1 MRWLRAFD
9 PQLPRDV
16 WLLQLGGVM
25 NSFGNGV
32 ILPFLVIYLHDVRG
46 FSLGVSGLVVSV
58 SAGAL
63 LTAGLVAGPLVDRLG
78 ARRVL
83 GAGLVMQSVGFGLFP
98 LVRNPWEAFL
108 LIAIEGAGSAGF
120 WPSQS
125 TLVARLTPPARRHTA
140 YAQQR
145 VTMNLGIGL
154 GGLAGGL
161 VASVSNPNTF
171 TVLFLVDAAT
181 FLAYFA
187 VLAFVHDPGVA
198 PEERSEEPATYRAV
212 LRDRLFVRL
221 WTLNFLF
228 VAAGYSLFNLV
239 PAFARDQA
247 HISEREIGAIFFVN
261 TTLIVILQLP
271 ISRAIEGRRR
281 MRALA
286 LMPLLWV
293 FAWLLVEAGGLWFE
307 ATAAFVV
314 FAFALALFGVGE
326 CFHGPAHQAL
336 VAEIAPDR
344 LRGRYFAVHS
354 LSWGLAGTVGPA
366 LGGLLLGVAPFA
378 LWPAAAAVC
387 LVAAFGALALERL
400 VPQRYVRIPGNPSR
414 MANMPVI
421 PALEDPLS
429 TDAEPASHPS
439 HAHAGH
445 GPGRGDAARSPR

>member
-1 MRWLRAFD
+1 MRWLRSFD
-9 PQLPRDV
+9 PQLPREV

-25 NSFGNGV
+25 NSFGNGM

-46 FSLGVSGLVVSV
+46 FSLGVAGLVVAV
-58 SAGAL
+58 SAAAQ

-78 ARRVL
+78 ARPVL
-83 GAGLVMQSVGFGLFP
+83 GAGLVMQSVGFALFP
-98 LVRNPWEAFL
+98 LVHHPWQAFL

-125 TLVARLTPPARRHTA
+125 TLIARLTPPARRHAA

-154 GGLAGGL
+154 GGLTGGL
-161 VASVSNPNTF
+161 IATVARPGSF

-181 FLAYFA
+181 FLAYVG
-187 VLAFVHDPGVA
+187 VLFLIHDPGIA
-198 PEERSEEPATYRAV
+198 KEERSEERSSYRAV
-212 LRDRLFVRL
+212 LRDRLFVGL

-239 PAFARDQA
+239 PPFARDHA
-247 HISEREIGAIFFVN
+247 HVSEREIGVFFFVN
-261 TTLIVILQLP
+261 TALIVIVQLP
-271 ISRAIEGRRR
+271 ISRAIEGKNR

-286 LMPLLWV
+286 LMPALWIV
-293 FAWLLVEAGGLWFE
+293 AWLLLDGGAYWLH

-314 FAFALALFGVGE
+314 MTVALAIFGIGE

-336 VAEIAPDR
+336 VAEIAPGH

-366 LGGLLLGVAPFA
+366 AGGFLLAAAPFA
-378 LWPAAAAVC
+378 LWPAASLVCAVA
-387 LVAAFGALALERL
+387 LVGALVLERR
-400 VPQRYVRIPGNPSR
+400 VPERYRRIPRAEREAPLP
-414 MANMPVI
+414 APAPV
-421 PALEDPLS
+421 
-429 TDAEPASHPS
+429 
-439 HAHAGH
+439 G
-445 GPGRGDAARSPR
+445 